1 MQKAR
6 EFAQDSNA
14 WPFVEA
20 RALLERLVK
29 SKVLASAPDKGC
41 ALFETGYGPS
51 GLPHIGTF
59 AEVGRTS
66 MVRHAFSVISEMP
79 TRLFAF
85 SDDMDGLRRV
95 PDNVPNA
102 KGVVP
107 YAEEKDQ
114 NGLVI
119 RNGTPLTSV
128 PDPFGEYES
137 FAHHN
142 NARLRQ
148 FLDAFGFEYE
158 FKSATEC
165 YQSGVFDDILRR
177 ALDQHQAITDVVAPT
192 LGPERRRTYTPFF
205 PIVRRPDSQLGI
217 QRLQVLHHAVIR
229 DASPS
234 AGTAVFQELDPRTG
248 EPAAEPFE
256 HSVTGGN
263 CKLQWRVDWAMRWVA
278 LGVDYEMSGKDL
290 IDSVRLSGRI
300 CRILGAPPPAG
311 FNYELFL
318 DENGEKISKSRG
330 NGLTIDEWLRYGPP
344 ESLAHFMYH
353 KPKAAK
359 RLYFDVIPRSV
370 DEYLAALARAAGED
384 EHRRLDNPVWHIH
397 AGTPPDPQDGI
408 TYNVLLN
415 LATVCHTED
424 KAVLWH
430 FVTRTRPGLA
440 PENAPMID
448 TLVERAINY
457 YRDFVKPSQN
467 YRSPIEMEARALD
480 DLARV
485 LEALPAD
492 ADAETIQTEVYEVG
506 KRHPFA
512 DLKAWFRALYE
523 ILLGQQRGPRM
534 GSFVALYG
542 IAETVTLIRRA
553 LAGDDLGS

>member
-1 MQKAR
+1 MLYGPDGGGTAPTIRYAMTEAR
-6 EFAQDSNA
+6 EYALDSGA

-20 RALLERLVK
+20 RALLERLDK
-29 SKVLASAPDKGC
+29 SKSLESAAHKGY

-59 AEVGRTS
+59 AEVARTS
-66 MVRHAFSVISEMP
+66 MVRHAFSLISEMP

-102 KGVVP
+102 EMLAEYAQTGDLGGV
-107 YAEEKDQ
+107 
-114 NGLVI
+114 
-119 RNGTPLTSV
+119 PLTSI
-128 PDPFGEYES
+128 PDPFGTHES
-137 FAHHN
+137 FGHHN

-148 FLDAFGFEYE
+148 FLDTFGFDYE
-158 FKSATEC
+158 FQSATEC
-165 YQSGVFDDILRR
+165 YRSGRFDEALLEVLRHY
-177 ALDQHQAITDVVAPT
+177 DDVMDVVLPT
-192 LGPERRRTYTPFF
+192 LRDERRKTYCPFL
-205 PIVRRPDSQLGI
+205 PLSPVSGRVLAVPAEAVRPESGT
-217 QRLQVLHHAVIR
+217 VVFR
-229 DASPS
+229 DE
-234 AGTAVFQELDPRTG
+234 TE
-248 EPAAEPFE
+248 EPFE
-256 HSVTGGN
+256 TLVTGGN
-263 CKLQWRVDWAMRWVA
+263 CKLQWRVDWAMRWAA

-300 CRILGAPPPAG
+300 CRILGATPPAG
-311 FNYELFL
+311 FTYELFL

-344 ESLAHFMYH
+344 ESLAYFMYQ

-359 RLYFDVIPRSV
+359 RLYFDVIPRGV

-384 EHRRLDNPVWHIH
+384 ERRRLDNPVWHIH

-430 FVTRTRPGLA
+430 FVARTRPGLA

-448 TLVERAINY
+448 VLVERAINY
-457 YRDFVKPSQN
+457 YRDFVMPSQR
-467 YRSPIEMEARALD
+467 YRVPTEMESGALD

-485 LEALPAD
+485 LEGLPAD
-492 ADAETIQTEVYEVG
+492 ADAEAIQTEVYEVG

-523 ILLGQQRGPRM
+523 ILLGQPQGPRM
-534 GSFVALYG
+534 GSFIALYG
-542 IAETVTLIRRA
+542 IAETVTLVRRA
-553 LAGDDLGS
+553 LAGEDLES